1 MRSSHS
7 GQGALDAPHTAL
19 QMDDVTWQRSLAAA
33 PKTVLTVFDP
43 EPDSAAGLQSD
54 AAGHS

>member
-1 MRSSHS
+1 MHSSHS
-7 GQGALDAPHTAL
+7 DPDVLNAPGLAPR
-19 QMDDVTWQRSLAAA
+19 MDDVMWQTSLAAA

-43 EPDSAAGLQSD
+43 EPDSAAGFQSD

>member
-1 MRSSHS
+1 MYSSRS
-7 GQGALDAPHTAL
+7 GQGALDAPYSAPR
-19 QMDDVTWQRSLAAA
+19 MDDVMWQRSLAAA

>member
-1 MRSSHS
+1 MHSSHS
-7 GQGALDAPHTAL
+7 DHDALDAPYSAPR
-19 QMDDVTWQRSLAAA
+19 MDDVMWQTSLAAA

-43 EPDSAAGLQSD
+43 EPDFAAGLQSD